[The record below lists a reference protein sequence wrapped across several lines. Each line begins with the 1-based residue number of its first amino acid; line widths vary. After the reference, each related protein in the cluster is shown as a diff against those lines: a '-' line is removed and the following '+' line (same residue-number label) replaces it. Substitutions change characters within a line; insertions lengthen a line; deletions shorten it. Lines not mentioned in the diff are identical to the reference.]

1 VEKVTKVVNPEG
13 LEEGICCAMCTNPM
27 RSDRGCNGECQYDE
41 ALYNRICEVV
51 RKNTCNAIV
60 IPDGMT
66 RADFADVLN
75 RVLVAIRK
83 AAPPAT
89 EKPST
94 IMEWWETPLKI
105 EDTVNNE
112 PVRSQYERQCLTGVW
127 RKVD

>member
-1 VEKVTKVVNPEG
+1 MTKVVNPEG
-13 LEEGICCAMCTNPM
+13 LEEGIRCAMCTNPM
-27 RSDRGCNGECQYDE
+27 RSDRGCDGGCQYDE

-83 AAPPAT
+83 AAPPVK
-89 EKPST
+89 EKPSVK
-94 IMEWWETPLKI
+94 MEWWETPLKV
-105 EDTVNNE
+105 EDTMEEHGRNPFE
-112 PVRSQYERQCLTGVW
+112 CQCLNRVW